1 MTQPGLL
8 CHHILHRGL
17 PGDRGADGEAN
28 EVDRR
33 RVGWTFFT
41 QDRHIR
47 VPVLPLVALPHHV
60 HPRGLRRN
68 PGLLN

>member
-1 MTQPGLL
+1 MTQLGLL
-8 CHHILHRGL
+8 CHHILQRGL
-17 PGDRGADGEAN
+17 PGDRGAVGKAN

-33 RVGWTFFT
+33 RIGWTFYT
-41 QDRHIR
+41 EGCHIR
-47 VPVLPLVALPHHV
+47 VPVLSLAALPHHV